1 MKIISLSGPCGSG
14 KSTIFSFLKEDYKI
28 LFTTYK
34 NSRGVNLDATKLI
47 SKIEYVNNWFS
58 EVQKLKETN
67 FELILSDRSPFDSL
81 AYLNEDIETFKEE
94 IYYRFNRLNEKNIT
108 LHPILITAS
117 KNELKHRINNRFN
130 SGLRK
135 KDLCNQELLQLD
147 SSLKFFEENFSF
159 FEFIVETT
167 NDTPNESL
175 LKIKNIIEK
184 INNS

>member
-14 KSTIFSFLKEDYKI
+14 KSTMFNFLKQDYKI
-28 LFTTYK
+28 LYATYK
-34 NSRGVNLDATKLI
+34 NSRGANLDATKLI
-47 SKIEYVNNWFS
+47 SKIDYVNNWFS

-67 FELILSDRSPFDSL
+67 LELILSDRSPFDSL
-81 AYLNEDIETFKEE
+81 AYLTEDIETFKEE
-94 IYYRFNRLNEKNIT
+94 IYYQFHRLNEKNIT

-130 SGLRK
+130 SGLRNN
-135 KDLCNQELLQLD
+135 DLCSQELFQLN
-147 SSLKFFEENFSF
+147 SSLKFFEENISF
-159 FEFIVETT
+159 FEFIIETT
-167 NDTPNESL
+167 NETPNESL